1 MTALTSRDDGWDTRA
16 RSPTVTYTYAA
27 YVEKLPVS
35 MHGLGRAQHVAYKCH
50 CCSQQPTR
58 LPAATHHWI
67 EPTPRDAKNRGTLVP
82 VQKRALL
89 GRSTASDHIHR
100 LWRRRYLVLIGGRLE
115 WYADQVQAEA
125 ACADILDL
133 VSDGRA
139 PLGRHY

>member
-50 CCSQQPTR
+50 CCSQQPTW

-67 EPTPRDAKNRGTLVP
+67 EPTPRDAKTAVPWCLSKNEHCSAGPPPLTTSTGSGGGGTW
-82 VQKRALL
+82 
-89 GRSTASDHIHR
+89 S
-100 LWRRRYLVLIGGRLE
+100 
-115 WYADQVQAEA
+115 
-125 ACADILDL
+125 
-133 VSDGRA
+133 
-139 PLGRHY
+139 